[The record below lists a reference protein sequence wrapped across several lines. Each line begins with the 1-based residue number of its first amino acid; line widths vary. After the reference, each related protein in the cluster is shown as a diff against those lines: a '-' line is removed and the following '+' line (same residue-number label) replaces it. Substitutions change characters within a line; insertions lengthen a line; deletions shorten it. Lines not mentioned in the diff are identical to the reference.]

1 MDHEEM
7 QTLRAADSTR
17 CGGTATGL
25 SVEGNSPCTSALLK
39 HLTTPGLDVTGRI
52 LGGVGE

>member
-17 CGGTATGL
+17 CGGTPTGL
-25 SVEGNSPCTSALLK
+25 SVEGFEGAIRDGT
-39 HLTTPGLDVTGRI
+39 LDMAMISLPV
-52 LGGVGE
+52 LHAPLSQ